1 MGEGELAKSRWRYCD
16 VQIHSRRGISL
27 ERNKGHLYQDEEE
40 EESRGVVS
48 SISLLCVS
56 IEKRKHTKR
65 RKKQRINSGISFYLS
80 IRVTSVAGGLVYI
93 LAFRLY
99 RELYTILPNSSPIF
113 QSTPK
118 KGGNRKSFA
127 EWRLLA
133 GCYIANL
140 FQRLNITQY
149 CKEKG
154 GKSLGDLPRWKIMSP
169 SNFFSAFICLHNV
182 KIPALGC

>member
-1 MGEGELAKSRWRYCD
+1 MGDGELAKSRWRYCD

-27 ERNKGHLYQDEEE
+27 KRNKGHLYQDEEE

-56 IEKRKHTKR
+56 IEKR

-99 RELYTILPNSSPIF
+99 RELYTILPNSPPFF

-133 GCYIANL
+133 GCYIANF
-140 FQRLNITQY
+140 FQRLNITHY
-149 CKEKG
+149 CKE
-154 GKSLGDLPRWKIMSP
+154 
-169 SNFFSAFICLHNV
+169 
-182 KIPALGC
+182 